1 MQIDI
6 ITKRQMQIEVA
17 KAVEKRF
24 YSFERLLNSLRGR
37 LADVEKI
44 IEFREKKWKEKRRK
58 RK

>member
-1 MQIDI
+1 MKIDI